1 MSINDLRVAIR
12 KATCVIPEIHPK
24 ATCKWWKCYQINRI
38 KGRYGR

>member
-12 KATCVIPEIHPK
+12 KATCLIPENHPK
-24 ATCKWWKCYQINRI
+24 ATCKWWDCEFINKL